1 MWLRWPGLGRRLLHL
16 ALILLLV
23 LPFLWI
29 MLHLVTPAFV
39 TPLMVQRL
47 TEGQG
52 WSQSWTPLEEIS
64 PYLAQAVI
72 AAEDN
77 RFCQHRGVDWG
88 AIHEAQDEVERGKR
102 RNPRGASTISQQTVK
117 NLLLWPQQSRTRK
130 ALELVYVTWIEAL
143 WPKRRILEIYLNIVE
158 FGPGLYG
165 AEAAAQ
171 AHFGVSA
178 KDLTRRQAAL
188 LATTLPNPLARDP
201 GSPSG
206 NHASRA
212 RRIER
217 RMGNLEGLLGCLP
230 QQGR

>member
-16 ALILLLV
+16 VLILLVV

-29 MLHLVTPAFV
+29 LLHLVTPAVV

-47 TEGQG
+47 TEGHG

-64 PYLAQAVI
+64 PYLPQAVI

-88 AIHEAQDEVERGKR
+88 AIHEAQDEVERGQR

-130 ALELVYVTWIEAL
+130 ALELVYVTWVEAF

-171 AHFGVSA
+171 EHFGVTA

-201 GSPSG
+201 GAPSG

-217 RMGNLEGLLGCLP
+217 RMGNLKGLLDCL
-230 QQGR
+230 